1 VFYTI
6 VTFANRRREMQ
17 VENRTIDMA
26 KIQIK

>member
-6 VTFANRRREMQ
+6 VTFANLRREMQ